1 MRVQPSPV
9 RSAAYAEALER
20 DGSVKQ
26 LGISK
31 QNVRVSKS
39 ARDSGAAL
47 AIPEGH
53 LVFGRRP
60 PHRVELSFLVK
71 RANQRRGA
79 ATAAAEADP
88 RGMREARSR
97 GPGEILKPGQL
108 RLATSGRCA
117 ALCFRRDTSRIQRAV

>member
-31 QNVRVSKS
+31 QTVRVSTS
-39 ARDSGAAL
+39 AHESGAAL
-47 AIPEGH
+47 AIPECDQGDTH
-53 LVFGRRP
+53 LVFGRCP
-60 PHRVELSFLVK
+60 PHSVELSFLMN

-97 GPGEILKPGQL
+97 GPEEILKPGHGASTRDQ
-108 RLATSGRCA
+108 RP
-117 ALCFRRDTSRIQRAV
+117 LCSLVFPT